1 MFMVFLRI
9 ARNYHRGAKR
19 GRVDAW
25 RYKASTR
32 AQPSGA
38 RETKRAGVLYS
49 TPSPLSEPSAVDSG
63 PPHIA
68 LAKWGRCA
76 PAAVGW

>member
-32 AQPSGA
+32 APLGLSSGRRQPSGA
-38 RETKRAGVLYS
+38 RETKRAGVLYRS
-49 TPSPLSEPSAVDSG
+49 SIPWSERNAVDS
-63 PPHIA
+63 
-68 LAKWGRCA
+68 GRCA